1 MSVIVNRDF
10 VFVWLTF
17 VHVFQVA
24 EDAMRTQ
31 YELKKKER
39 SSMLANLS
47 LEQHAF
53 SFNQTNQFKIP
64 ELPSASGNI
73 REKMMETMKDTSS
86 PSTPAKTF
94 QQAITA
100 QQSQEPAAGSS
111 REKDQDGATQEE
123 PAGTQIDNGD
133 DTESCYQTTI
143 QESKR
148 KRKWYSLF

>member
-1 MSVIVNRDF
+1 MF
-10 VFVWLTF
+10 LY
-17 VHVFQVA
+17 QVA

-53 SFNQTNQFKIP
+53 SFNQKNQFKIP

-73 REKMMETMKDTSS
+73 REKFENKETSS
-86 PSTPAKTF
+86 PSTPSKTL
-94 QQAITA
+94 Q
-100 QQSQEPAAGSS
+100 QQSAVGTGGAGGAGSS
-111 REKDQDGATQEE
+111 REKQQDGGSQEK
-123 PAGTQIDNGD
+123 PAGTQIDDED
-133 DTESCYQTTI
+133 DTESCYQTTV